1 MFVGTVV
8 KCATFAAYRP
18 PQHFTWIDPAV
29 VVFNSV
35 CAATAAAAPPIV
47 LNYELSIHKDI

>member
-18 PQHFTWIDPAV
+18 PEHFTWIDPAV